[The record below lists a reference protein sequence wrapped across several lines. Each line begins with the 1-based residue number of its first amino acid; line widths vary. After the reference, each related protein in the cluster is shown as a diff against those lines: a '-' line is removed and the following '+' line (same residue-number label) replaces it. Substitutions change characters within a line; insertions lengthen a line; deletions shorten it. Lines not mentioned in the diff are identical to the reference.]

1 MQQIT
6 FKHTSE
12 LKRTKEE
19 LENKL
24 GIKINL
30 KGRTVMIDSP
40 DTFKEY
46 EAQRVLEAMA
56 FGFSASKALLLLD
69 EEYIFE
75 EIRIK
80 DHTKRDLKSV
90 LSRLIGTH
98 GKTKNTIESLT
109 SGDIIIGENKV
120 CLIALAE
127 EIDAASTAIKNL
139 IRGTKQSKVYNY
151 LEKHNTKKKTE
162 ALNDFGI
169 IKKE

>member
-6 FKHTSE
+6 FHNTAE

-24 GIKINL
+24 GLKITIKGKLI
-30 KGRTVMIDSP
+30 TIDSE

-46 EAQRVLEAMA
+46 EAQMVLNAMA
-56 FGFSASKALLLLD
+56 LGFSAAKALLLLD
-69 EEYIFE
+69 EEYVYE

-80 DHTKRDLKSV
+80 DHTKRDLRSV
-90 LSRLIGTH
+90 LSRLIGTK

-109 SGDIIIGENKV
+109 SGDIVIGENKV
-120 CLIALAE
+120 GVIALAE
-127 EIDAASTAIKNL
+127 EIDAATTAIKNL

-151 LEKHNTKKKTE
+151 LEKHNTKKKE
-162 ALNDFGI
+162 EVLNDFGI
-169 IKKE
+169 IKE